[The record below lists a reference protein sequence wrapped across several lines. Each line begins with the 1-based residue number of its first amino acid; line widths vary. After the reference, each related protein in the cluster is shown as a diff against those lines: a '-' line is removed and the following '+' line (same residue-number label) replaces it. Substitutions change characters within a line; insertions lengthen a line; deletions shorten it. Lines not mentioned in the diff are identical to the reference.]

1 MKIFGSPLSPFVA
14 RVIIACDHK
23 GIEHSVEMPE
33 GGLKSPEFLSLNP
46 FGKIPTIK
54 DGRTSLYESGVIIP
68 YLDDTRAKKKLI
80 PGSASAAGKA
90 RLIATITDLYVQDP
104 ALDIFRQ
111 IVGRAPKDKKA
122 AKEAAA
128 KMEQGL
134 DFLNGY
140 IKPGPC
146 AIGKSFTIADC
157 YVPPAL
163 VFVIAAG
170 ARAGIKDVFKGRPNL
185 KKYWAAIK
193 KHPSAKKQITAMN
206 KMMKDRLKAA

>member
-14 RVIIACDHK
+14 RVILACDHK
-23 GIEHSVEMPE
+23 GIEHTVEMPKD
-33 GGLKSPEFLSLNP
+33 GLKSPEFLKISP
-46 FGKIPTIK
+46 FGKIPAIV
-54 DGRTSLYESGVIIP
+54 DGRTALYESGVILP
-68 YLDDTRAKKKLI
+68 YLDDTRSKKKLI
-80 PGSASAAGKA
+80 PASAAAAGKA
-90 RLIATITDLYVQDP
+90 RLIATVVDLYVQAP

-122 AKEAAA
+122 AQEAAA

-146 AIGKSFTIADC
+146 ATGKSFTIADC

-163 VFVIAAG
+163 VFVVAAG
-170 ARAGIKDVFKGRPNL
+170 KFAGIKDVFKGRPNL
-185 KKYWAAIK
+185 KKYWSAIK
-193 KHPSAKKQITAMN
+193 KHPSAKKQIGAME
-206 KMMKDRLKAA
+206 KLMKDRLKAA

>member
-1 MKIFGSPLSPFVA
+1 MKIYGSPLSPFVA
-14 RVIIACDHK
+14 RVILACDHK
-23 GIEHSVEMPE
+23 GLAYSLEMPE
-33 GGLKSPEFLSLNP
+33 SGLKSPDFLSLNP

-54 DGRTSLYESGVIIP
+54 DGRTALYESGVIIP
-68 YLDDTRAKKKLI
+68 YLDDTRAKKKVI
-80 PGSASAAGKA
+80 PGSAAAAGKA
-90 RLIATITDLYVQDP
+90 RLIATVADLYVQAP

-128 KMEQGL
+128 NMEKGL
-134 DFLNGY
+134 DHLNGY

-146 AIGKSFTIADC
+146 AIGKSFSIADC

-163 VFVIAAG
+163 VFAVAAG
-170 ARAGIKDVFKGRPNL
+170 NYAGIKDIFKGRPNL

-193 KHPSAKKQITAMN
+193 KHPSAKKQIAEMN
-206 KMMKDRLKAA
+206 KIMKDRLKAV